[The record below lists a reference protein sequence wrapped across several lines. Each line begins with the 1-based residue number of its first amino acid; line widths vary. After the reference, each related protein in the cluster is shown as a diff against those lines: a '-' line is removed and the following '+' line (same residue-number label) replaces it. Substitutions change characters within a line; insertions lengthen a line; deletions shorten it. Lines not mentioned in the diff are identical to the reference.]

1 MSWLLNNPV
10 IAMFLLQSNE
20 AIGRAVGGANGLQP
34 HLEDYQGITGV
45 FGQFFLVLISMFGN
59 FVHNYGLAIILT
71 AIVVRLLLLPLTRMQ
86 IRGMKMMQQL
96 QPVMKKI
103 QLFYPNKQD
112 QSAKTMEL
120 YSRFKINPLSGCL
133 PMVIQLPILFGV
145 YRALYDP
152 TFAGKEFFGI
162 QLLFPVNVTSGRSF
176 GLGPE
181 LKDLIDITVA
191 KFHLMSQIVRLPDSI
206 PLIGGSFWYLPAL
219 ALVVLYV
226 ASSLL
231 MQRTMRQVNA
241 PDPEFAREFEELMK
255 TRKPE
260 TTKKQEPDLAQQM
273 QRQMGIMNFVIIIFA
288 FIFSAGALLYF
299 VVQNLLMMLEYTLI
313 PRYFNAGAV
322 ELNARELRD
331 FIRQPP
337 PPANAPKAPPKSP
350 AAVADDPPELQLDD
364 EAAAAEAEEPTMTTQ
379 EDAGQNGSAAAE
391 PALKRPRKK
400 RRKR

>member
-1 MSWLLNNPV
+1 MSWLIHTPSVAL
-10 IAMFLLQSNE
+10 FLLQSNE
-20 AIGRAVGGANGLQP
+20 AIARAVGGANGLKP
-34 HLEDYQGITGV
+34 VLEDYHGITGF
-45 FGQFFLVLISMFGN
+45 FGQFFLVLIGTFGS

-152 TFAGKEFFGI
+152 SFVGKKFLGI

-176 GLGPE
+176 GMGPE
-181 LKDLIDITVA
+181 LKDLIDVTIA
-191 KFHLMSQIVRLPDSI
+191 KLGLMTQIVRLPDNI
-206 PLIGGSFWYLPAL
+206 PLVGGSFWYLPAL

-226 ASSLL
+226 ISSLL
-231 MQRTMRQVNA
+231 MQRTMRRVNT

-255 TRKPE
+255 TRKQE
-260 TTKKQEPDLAQQM
+260 GQRKTEPDVGQQM
-273 QRQMGIMNFVIIIFA
+273 QRQMSYMNFIIIIFA

-299 VVQNLLMMLEYTLI
+299 IVQNLLMMVEYTLI
-313 PRYFNAGAV
+313 PRYLNAGGVA
-322 ELNARELRD
+322 LNARELRD
-331 FIRQPP
+331 FIRQAPP
-337 PPANAPKAPPKSP
+337 PPNAPKTAPRSG
-350 AAVADDPPELQLDD
+350 AADEDPVPEDLHLDGD
-364 EAAAAEAEEPTMTTQ
+364 EADIENIGETTQ
-379 EDAGQNGSAAAE
+379 EEAERSATADAAGA
-391 PALKRPRKK
+391 PRRPRKK

>member
-10 IAMFLLQSNE
+10 IALFLLQSNE
-20 AIGRAVGGANGLQP
+20 AIGRAVGGANGLAP

-152 TFAGKEFFGI
+152 SFAGKEFLGI

-176 GLGPE
+176 GMGPE

-231 MQRTMRQVNA
+231 MQRTMRRVNA

-255 TRKPE
+255 TRKPD
-260 TTKKQEPDLAQQM
+260 TGKKQEPDLAQQM
-273 QRQMGIMNFVIIIFA
+273 QRQMGIMNLVIIIFA

-322 ELNARELRD
+322 ELNARELKD

-337 PPANAPKAPPKSP
+337 PPANAPKTPPKP
-350 AAVADDPPELQLDD
+350 PAVADDDPPDLQLAD
-364 EAAAAEAEEPTMTTQ
+364 EAAAADDEDPTMTTQ
-379 EDAGQNGSAAAE
+379 EDAGQHGSAAAE